1 MCNGMLGTI
10 TGWFGRVRP
19 PGTLGT
25 VMIQTTPRRRA
36 VVAASL
42 VAGLALMAG
51 CSSEGAS
58 TQCGVDQCTV
68 TFDRS
73 VDAKAS
79 ILGVEARLVGVDG
92 DRATVEVAGEQVTL
106 TVGQQ
111 STEVGGLYVSLE
123 SVTDSE
129 AKVRIGRNP
138 Q

>member
-1 MCNGMLGTI
+1 MI
-10 TGWFGRVRP
+10 
-19 PGTLGT
+19 
-25 VMIQTTPRRRA
+25 IQTTPRRLA
-36 VVAASL
+36 VLAAGL
-42 VAGLALMAG
+42 VAGLALLTG
-51 CSSEGAS
+51 CSSEGTS
-58 TQCGVDQCTV
+58 TDCGVDQCTV
-68 TFDRS
+68 TFDRG

-79 ILGVEARLVGVDG
+79 ILGVEARLVGVEG

-123 SVTDSE
+123 SVTDTE

>member
-1 MCNGMLGTI
+1 
-10 TGWFGRVRP
+10 VRAAR
-19 PGTLGT
+19 TLVG
-25 VMIQTTPRRRA
+25 VMIRIIPPIVRRA
-36 VVAASL
+36 AAVAASL
-42 VAGLALMAG
+42 TIGLAVLAG

-58 TQCGVDQCTV
+58 TDCGVDACTV
-68 TFDRS
+68 TFQRG

-79 ILGVEARLVGVDG
+79 ILGVEARLVGVEG
-92 DRATVEVAGEQVTL
+92 DRATIEVAGEQLTL

-111 STEVGGLYVSLE
+111 STEVGGMYVTLE